1 MAADKMQLEE
11 LAQLVKDM
19 EGYTSTMEKNLRD
32 CNTTVQTFNSDDGVW
47 DGRSAAQFQNQFE
60 ELSNEIGPLV
70 ATANAAAAAL
80 AKATGAF
87 AAADESLKGS
97 GGGGAGGAAGGAP
110 SAHVTMMAK

>member
-19 EGYTSTMEKNLRD
+19 ETYTSTMEKNLKD
-32 CNTTVQTFNSDDGVW
+32 CNATVQTFNSEDGIW

-60 ELSNEIGPLV
+60 ELSNEIGTLV
-70 ATANAAAAAL
+70 STANAAAAAL

-87 AAADESLKGS
+87 AAADESLKS
-97 GGGGAGGAAGGAP
+97 SGGGAGGAGGGGMP
-110 SAHVTMMAK
+110 STHATVAMR